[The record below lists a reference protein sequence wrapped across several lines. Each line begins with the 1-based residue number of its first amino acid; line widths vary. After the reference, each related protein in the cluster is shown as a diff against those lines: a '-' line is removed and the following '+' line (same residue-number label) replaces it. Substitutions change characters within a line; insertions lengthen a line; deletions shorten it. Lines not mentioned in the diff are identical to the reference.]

1 MQALASCALAGAVI
15 VGVSGD
21 SGLCPPPADLAMAD
35 LTFHPPAAP
44 GTIVGWVAVQLDGPA
59 TCPRLAKWS
68 SCHYFT
74 TTALRRAADD
84 SWHVDSSVPLGGQ
97 PIRLLVGWCTGDAC
111 RVSEFCA
118 EAKAAWHPRS
128 CYPACAAV
136 SLAAVPPDGTRP

>member
-1 MQALASCALAGAVI
+1 M
-15 VGVSGD
+15 
-21 SGLCPPPADLAMAD
+21 PPPADIAIAD

-44 GTIVGWVAVQLDGPA
+44 GTTVGWVAVQLDGPA

-97 PIRLLVGWCTGDAC
+97 PIRLLVG
-111 RVSEFCA
+111 
-118 EAKAAWHPRS
+118 